1 MFDFIERGDNVD
13 NNEMILLVRGAKKRD
28 TECQLALID
37 GFRPLMLSMIR
48 RYIYEVDAVDDYLS
62 EGAIVLLNAVETFNE
77 DLGVPFSGYLK
88 KELFYYF
95 VNVAKVHQN
104 FASLDLTTGDGDSF
118 SLLDTLADAA
128 DIEGDY
134 VRAEDLSALQQYLPR
149 LRERQRWIIAEHYV
163 KNRSFREIADSIGV
177 SSNSLVKLHRRA
189 IADLRTYFGMNLVN

>member
-1 MFDFIERGDNVD
+1 LTSVYIIDNVD

-28 TECQLALID
+28 TECQLALIE

-62 EGAIVLLNAVETFNE
+62 EAAIVLLNAVETFNE

-104 FASLDLTTGDGDSF
+104 FYTLDGGISEGESF
-118 SLLDTLADAA
+118 SLLDTLADPT

-134 VRAEDLSALQQYLPR
+134 IRAEDFAALKRYLPQ
-149 LRERQRWIIAEHYV
+149 LRERQRWIIEEHYF
-163 KNRSFREIADSIGV
+163 KKRSFREIAAHIGV
-177 SSNSLVKLHRRA
+177 SANSLVKLHRRA

>member
-1 MFDFIERGDNVD
+1 ME
-13 NNEMILLVRGAKKRD
+13 NNEMILLVRGARQRD
-28 TECQLALID
+28 PRCQLALIES
-37 GFRPLMLSMIR
+37 FRPLMLSMIR
-48 RYIYEVDAVDDYLS
+48 RYVYETDAVDDYLS
-62 EGAIVLLNAVETFNE
+62 EAAIVLLNAVAGFNE
-77 DLGVPFSGYLK
+77 NLGVPFSGYLK

-104 FASLDLTTGDGDSF
+104 VASLDSATGDGDAF

-134 VRAEDLSALQQYLPR
+134 VRAEDLSALQMYLPQ

-189 IADLRTYFGMNLVN
+189 IADLRTYFGLDLVN